1 MQNNAELILK
11 TCEIPAV
18 PMVALK
24 VIRLLDDPNTDLDA
38 LQNAIIAD
46 QSLAAR
52 VLRVANSIYYGSRRN
67 IDTVSEA
74 IIIIGFQIIK
84 DIVLAAATRDVYKKF
99 GLLEQKLWEHSIGV
113 SVAASILAREVGGL
127 SAEEATV
134 AGLLH
139 DVGKVVM
146 NNSQPDQFA
155 VLTET
160 VYNDRVAFAQREK
173 DMFGFGHAEV
183 GSLFAKKWE
192 FPDGL
197 CDVIRKHHYEHY
209 DDVMDMEPR
218 KRILCTVIA
227 LADALCVRLGVGYRG
242 PMADLVLRDAECRDI
257 LKIGDDRYAEIIE
270 EFKQAYVQEKSSYQM

>member
-1 MQNNAELILK
+1 MENNIELILK

-24 VIRLLDDPNTDLDA
+24 VLRLVNDPNTEIEA

-46 QSLAAR
+46 QSLSAR
-52 VLRVANSIYYGSRRN
+52 VLRIANSVFYGSRRN
-67 IDTVSEA
+67 IDTVSDA
-74 IIIIGFQIIK
+74 IIMTGFKTIK
-84 DIVLAAATRDVYKKF
+84 NLVLAAATRDVYKKF

-113 SVAASILAREVGGL
+113 SVAASILAQEVGGM

-139 DVGKVVM
+139 DVGKVIM
-146 NNSQPDQFA
+146 NNSQPERFG
-155 VLTET
+155 VLTEL
-160 VYNDRVAFAQREK
+160 VYNDRITFTQKERDV
-173 DMFGFGHAEV
+173 FGFGHAEV
-183 GSLFAKKWE
+183 GSLFAQRWE

-197 CDVIRKHHYEHY
+197 CDVIRRHHYEQY
-209 DDVMDMEPR
+209 DDLMDMEPAR
-218 KRILCTVIA
+218 RMLCTVVA

-242 PMADLVLRDAECRDI
+242 PMADLVLRDSECRDI

-270 EFKQAYVQEKSSYQM
+270 EFKLAYLQEKSSYQM